1 MRIVKIVTA
10 CSKCLFEETS
20 NKPVPEI
27 CLADYDEELCCY
39 QCSKGHIT
47 YTRIQNDRYEL
58 LFDSSII
65 AYFDD
70 YYRESVL
77 NASSSLESFYEYM
90 IKAMLFIFKKMSME
104 QIDDF
109 YKKFKSRSECRE
121 GVFQALSKVYLD
133 KDFFL
138 TDKSKKLR
146 NDTIHNGYFPK
157 NKETLKYLKEIYT
170 IIYDCFGVLM
180 KNVETLEYVEFGF
193 ALQKKISD
201 KHSQFYANMYIPTV
215 LSDSTI
221 TGDFEKDIDG
231 LKKRSS
237 YMYNKKFDD
246 KVGVE

>member
-1 MRIVKIVTA
+1 MKIVTE
-10 CSKCLFEETS
+10 CSKCFFEEPLD
-20 NKPVPEI
+20 KPIPEI

-39 QCSKGHIT
+39 KCSKGHIT

-90 IKAMLFIFKKMSME
+90 IKAMLFILKKQNME

-121 GVFQALSKVYLD
+121 GVFQALAKVYLD

-146 NDTIHNGYFPK
+146 NNTIHNGYFPK

-170 IIYDCFGVLM
+170 IIYDCFGALM
-180 KNVETLEYVEFGF
+180 RNVETLEYVEFGF
-193 ALQKKISD
+193 ALQKKIS
-201 KHSQFYANMYIPTV
+201 SLMPCA
-215 LSDSTI
+215 
-221 TGDFEKDIDG
+221 
-231 LKKRSS
+231 
-237 YMYNKKFDD
+237 
-246 KVGVE
+246 